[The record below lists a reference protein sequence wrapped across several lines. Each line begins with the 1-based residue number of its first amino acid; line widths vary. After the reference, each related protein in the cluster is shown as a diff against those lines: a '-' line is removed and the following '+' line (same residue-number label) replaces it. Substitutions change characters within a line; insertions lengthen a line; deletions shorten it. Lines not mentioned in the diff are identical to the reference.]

1 MLNVEDFHLL
11 KTYIDFKINIKMNE
25 NLIEGQYDVT
35 KKSKLTQFYET
46 NKILIFS
53 AVLIVIIA
61 ITSISFYLD
70 IKEKK
75 KILQSDRYLAAKV
88 YLENGDKDEVRNIL
102 KTIIFANDSTY
113 STLSLFLILT
123 ENLIVD
129 QRELLN
135 LFDHVLENN
144 KFEKEIKNL
153 IIFKKALFQSNFVS
167 ESELLESVKPLTNTE
182 TVWKPHA
189 LLLLGDYF
197 VSKKEYLKAKEFY
210 MKILSL
216 KNLNKE
222 FYNQARSQLVLIAND

>member
-1 MLNVEDFHLL
+1 
-11 KTYIDFKINIKMNE
+11 MNE
-25 NLIEGQYDVT
+25 NLFEARYDVT
-35 KKSKLTQFYET
+35 KKTKLKKFYET

-53 AVLIVIIA
+53 TILILIIA
-61 ITSISFYLD
+61 IVSVIFYSET
-70 IKEKK
+70 KEKK
-75 KILQSDRYLAAKV
+75 KILLSDKYLSAKI
-88 YLENGDKDEVRNIL
+88 YLENGDKNKVKNIL

-113 STLSLFLILT
+113 STLSLFLILN

-129 QRELLN
+129 QGELSN

-167 ESELLESVKPLTNTE
+167 ESELLESVKPLTNAE

-210 MKILSL
+210 MQILSL